1 MPLEKKTVK
10 EVLVMGFTRALI
22 EGRVDKKLLA
32 VISYFYFIMNFNF
45 GLIADLV
52 LVGEEVK
59 DYI

>member
-1 MPLEKKTVK
+1 MPLGKKTVK
-10 EVLVMGFTRALI
+10 ELLVMGSTRALI

-45 GLIADLV
+45 GLIAALV
-52 LVGEEVK
+52 LFGEEVK